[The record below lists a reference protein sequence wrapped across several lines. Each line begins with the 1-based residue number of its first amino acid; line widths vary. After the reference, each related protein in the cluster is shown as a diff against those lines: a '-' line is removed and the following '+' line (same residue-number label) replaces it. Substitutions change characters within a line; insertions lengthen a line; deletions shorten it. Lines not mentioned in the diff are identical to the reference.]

1 MHMTCWMLEGPGGV
15 DAFHRITR
23 EIPAPAP
30 GWITIAVS
38 AFGLNRSE
46 LFSRRGLSSPDF
58 SFPRVLGLECAG
70 TIFDAGDS
78 NLSRDQPVVAL
89 MRGMGR
95 SYDGSYATHVTVPR
109 SQVFPVSQT
118 IDAATLGAIPETYNT
133 AEMMIVRNMKLS
145 GSEVLFVHGGTSALG
160 MACISIAKDLSCT
173 VIASSRSTA
182 KADVLKMKSRTD
194 HVVVDDAN
202 MAVAIAGLDLRVTA
216 VAQCV
221 GGTEAIE
228 TTCALMSGGG
238 TMGLGGQLGEG
249 RDTDAE
255 PIIPDGVRTVFTRSD
270 LVRFPDD
277 TARMNGILN
286 KAAEGTYA
294 PNTFQTFPFDALPE
308 AHRVMENN
316 EAVGK
321 LVVVI

>member
-1 MHMTCWMLEGPGGV
+1 MRMTCWMLEGPGEV
-15 DAFHRITR
+15 DAFQPIARD
-23 EIPAPAP
+23 IPAPAP

-70 TIFDAGDS
+70 TILDTGDS
-78 NLSRDQPVVAL
+78 DLSQGQTVIAL
-89 MRGMGR
+89 MGGMGR
-95 SYDGSYATHVTVPR
+95 SYDGGYATHVSVPR
-109 SQVFPVSQT
+109 SQVFPVPQT
-118 IDAATLGAIPETYNT
+118 IGAATLGAIPETYNT

-160 MACISIAKDLSCT
+160 MACISIAKDLGCT
-173 VIASSRSTA
+173 VIASSRSTT
-182 KADVLKMKSRTD
+182 KADVLKNRSRTD
-194 HVVVDDAN
+194 HVVVDDAD
-202 MAVAIAGLDLRVTA
+202 MAAAVAGLDVRVNA

-221 GGTEAIE
+221 GGTQAIE
-228 TTCALMSGGG
+228 TTCAFMPGGG
-238 TMGLGGQLGEG
+238 IMGLGGQLGEAW
-249 RDTDAE
+249 DTDAE
-255 PIIPDGVRTVFTRSD
+255 PSIPDGVRTVFTRSD

-277 TARMNGILN
+277 AARMNGILN
-286 KAAEGTYA
+286 KAADGAYV
-294 PNTFQTFPFDALPE
+294 PNIFQTFGFDDLPE

-321 LVVVI
+321 LVVVV